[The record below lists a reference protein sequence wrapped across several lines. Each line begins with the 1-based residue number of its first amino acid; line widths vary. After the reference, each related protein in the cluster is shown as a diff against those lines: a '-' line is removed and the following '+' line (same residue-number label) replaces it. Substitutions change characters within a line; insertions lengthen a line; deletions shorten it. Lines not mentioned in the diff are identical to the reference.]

1 VKNRLN
7 YITLINCK
15 NGQGQYSDGRKVTG
29 IYFRNDSEALVT
41 TADSR
46 LRLLSLEVTIKE
58 LNRKLGIYTKGQI

>member
-1 VKNRLN
+1 
-7 YITLINCK
+7 
-15 NGQGQYSDGRKVTG
+15 VTG